1 MKRTFFIIAILISIF
16 SLAQA
21 QNIRMG
27 ISASPQASWFTS
39 DVASIESE
47 GAQAG
52 FSFGLITDFF
62 FTERYSFS
70 TGIMINNTGGT
81 LSYADS
87 LDFKASDKV
96 YNLGEKST
104 IKYKIQ
110 YVDIPLTFKMESN
123 KIGYFKY
130 YAQFGV
136 INQIRVGA
144 SANITDDTQDFS
156 GVGCKDEVGLFHMGY
171 TIGTGALYYFSKNTA
186 ISLGASY
193 SNGFIDITSN
203 KNKDVEDKTT
213 LKNLSLSVGLLF

>member
-1 MKRTFFIIAILISIF
+1 MKRIIITALFISVY
-16 SLAQA
+16 SLSQA

-39 DVASIESE
+39 DVASIKSE
-47 GAQAG
+47 GGQAG

-62 FTERYSFS
+62 FAERYSFS

-81 LSYADS
+81 LSYTDS
-87 LDFKASDKV
+87 LDFKASDKT
-96 YNLGEKST
+96 YNLGENST
-104 IKYKIQ
+104 VKYKIQ
-110 YVDIPLTFKMESN
+110 YIDIPLTFKMESN

-144 SANITDDTQDFS
+144 SANLESKDIDIS
-156 GVGCKDEVGLFHMGY
+156 GVGCKDEVGLFNMGY

-186 ISLGASY
+186 ISLGVSY

-203 KNKDVEDKTT
+203 KNKEVKDKTT
-213 LKNLSLSVGLLF
+213 LKNLSLSLGLLF